1 PFRILARV
9 GPVAYTSELPEELK
23 GIHSTFHVLNLKK
36 CLVKGDIVVLIEEIQ
51 LDDKLHVI
59 EKPVEIVDREVKL
72 WRHYLYG
79 TKSVVFTNHKSLQ
92 YILNQKE
99 VNLRQR
105 SWIELLSDYDCEIQ
119 YYPVKANV
127 VAGVLSRKEGIKP
140 LCVQALMMTI
150 HNDLPKQIIE
160 AQKETLKKKNVKAE
174 NLGRLIKQIFELRP
188 DGTRCFRNHVWLTRF
203 GGLRDLIMHES
214 HTSWIRLDVSRFE
227 AVILVAEYES

>member
-1 PFRILARV
+1 CSAPISA
-9 GPVAYTSELPEELK
+9 LPKGTEDFMVYCDASLK
-23 GIHSTFHVLNLKK
+23 GYGAVLM
-36 CLVKGDIVVLIEEIQ
+36 Q
-51 LDDKLHVI
+51 
-59 EKPVEIVDREVKL
+59 RL

-127 VAGVLSRKEGIKP
+127 VADALSQKEGIKP

-174 NLGRLIKQIFELRP
+174 NLGRLIKQIFELR
-188 DGTRCFRNHVWLTRF
+188 
-203 GGLRDLIMHES
+203 
-214 HTSWIRLDVSRFE
+214 
-227 AVILVAEYES
+227 